1 MSLETTS
8 RVHQH
13 HFAAMGCRM
22 LAALDAPVGD
32 GLADVPSWFAA
43 WEIAL
48 SRFRP
53 DIRVGSTRPARRS
66 GSVSSLWLAIQ
77 AALWAARLSDGLVV
91 PTILPALEAAGYDR
105 PFAALAA
112 PPSGNMGAAPAQP
125 EVVADWRAIR
135 CDPRTRTVLLPPGVR
150 IDLGGVAKGWAA
162 DRAARCLGE
171 RGPALLDAGGDI
183 AASAPPR
190 GAAGWAIGVA
200 EPGESGASWRCSASG
215 AARWRRLAAITGA
228 GGARV
233 AGSTT

>member
-1 MSLETTS
+1 M
-8 RVHQH
+8 
-13 HFAAMGCRM
+13 
-22 LAALDAPVGD
+22 
-32 GLADVPSWFAA
+32 
-43 WEIAL
+43 
-48 SRFRP
+48 
-53 DIRVGSTRPARRS
+53 
-66 GSVSSLWLAIQ
+66 
-77 AALWAARLSDGLVV
+77 SDGLVV
-91 PTILPALEAAGYDR
+91 PTILPVLEAVGYDR

-112 PPSGNMGAAPAQP
+112 LSSRNMGAAPAQP

-200 EPGESGASWRCSASG
+200 EPGESGGQLALLRLGRGAVATSG
-215 AARWRRLAAITGA
+215 SDYRRWRREGCWQHHLIDPRTGRPAESDVLMATVVAPTALEAEVVAKVALLLGRRAGLAWLDARPHLA
-228 GGARV
+228 GLVVGHDGRLATSRRW
-233 AGSTT
+233 STHLWR